1 MKFLIENWS
10 LLVILALMIV
20 SAVIYVKKFVEL
32 PDEEQLIKVREFLLW
47 AVTEAE
53 RIYGGKTGNLKK
65 AYAYKL
71 FCEYFPSFVAV
82 VPFDI
87 FEKMVDSALVQ
98 MRHLIE
104 TNVAIKNYIEGESEA
119 TE

>member
-1 MKFLIENWS
+1 MKFLVENWS
-10 LLVILALMIV
+10 LLIILALMIV
-20 SAVIYVKKFVEL
+20 SAIIYVKKFVEL

-104 TNVAIKNYIEGESEA
+104 TNVSIKNYVQWESEV